1 MVFTILLEGG
11 LIVLTGLF
19 ILTQLV
25 IPTLRNKQLFP
36 LFRKAEKLK
45 EEVQAEIRE
54 TEVECETELSKQE
67 LEVLKKLKTK
77 LQRKGK

>member
-1 MVFTILLEGG
+1 MFTILLEWG
-11 LIVLTGLF
+11 LIVISGVF
-19 ILTQLV
+19 ILTQML
-25 IPTLRNKQLFP
+25 IPALTNKQLFP
-36 LFRKAEKLK
+36 LFRKAEKEK